1 MRSRK
6 ASYDQAL
13 SSFKAAQTK
22 AWLTLGRDAST
33 VFATNLPSRDGLAR
47 VEIARGNRAAAIEEY
62 RRLTAVGPANRSS
75 AVLEP
80 RHILELARLLEKE
93 GDKAGA
99 RVEYE
104 RFLKLWANAD
114 AGLPELTEAKKA
126 VAVVSASRRTVWR
139 TTEICALL
147 VLEDQHRIGDG
158 RDGSRVAVR
167 ESAASRPAHF
177 DAVHSTRDW
186 Q

>member
-1 MRSRK
+1 MLADLIGGVAEIRAGNVKNASDRLAAQKSRYDSDDRVESNWV
-6 ASYDQAL
+6 AALEGEIALAQGRYDQAV

-22 AWLTLGRDAST
+22 AWLTLGRDSST

-80 RHILELARLLEKE
+80 RYILELARLLDEE
-93 GDKAGA
+93 GDEAGA

-114 AGLPELTEAKKA
+114 AGLPESSEAKRA
-126 VAVVSASRRTVWR
+126 V
-139 TTEICALL
+139 TTA
-147 VLEDQHRIGDG
+147 R
-158 RDGSRVAVR
+158 
-167 ESAASRPAHF
+167 
-177 DAVHSTRDW
+177 
-186 Q
+186 